1 TGTTLPE
8 ARAQALTDRD
18 TGVLL
23 IRDAG
28 SIIDTS
34 ALQQQADLPR
44 LIRCGRHIARTR
56 RYLIGYAEEVEPEDL
71 PEAVTHQAARG
82 DGWVK
87 LVGDWIDRSAG
98 DLAPCWDGSDFAAA
112 AAAAHAAGAR
122 ITTHTFD
129 EETLPLVLDAG
140 FDCLEHATGLTG
152 ATIARAAEAGVPV
165 VTTLVN
171 VDEYETYASQ
181 GERKF
186 PGYATHMRRLRAGR
200 LDRTRDAVDAGV
212 VLLAGTDSGGV
223 LGHGIIHDELDELAR
238 AGLTGTQIL
247 EAAAWA
253 PRSFRRAPGT
263 PAAITGRC
271 GSAPTWCWTVASSP
285 IETVPRG
292 SIPSWSLISPPSRR
306 VPRGT
311 RSRVEPGPRPWHNRP
326 LYVPRPAL
334 YPLQARHLENRQR
347 PHVPTGC
354 GGTRPNIVEG
364 ESTQRGCQDPSEA
377 HGKEPCTVLPRRGG
391 RFPNEARWR
400 RHRGDRP
407 VPPPRRALAHH
418 DRLRSCAALGR
429 CGRSAQRA
437 GHRAAEGHR

>member
-1 TGTTLPE
+1 MSNAATTAPINPREQRTTREHPVLHLRGPLLVGPQQEIDERPELPAGTELLEIDGFVVPGLADLHCHLGISNQGTGTTLPE

-171 VDEYETYASQ
+171 VDEFETYASQ

-253 PRSFRRAPGT
+253 PRSFLRAPGLEDGA
-263 PAAITGRC
+263 PADLL
-271 GSAPTWCWTVASSP
+271 V
-285 IETVPRG
+285 VPR
-292 SIPSWSLISPPSRR
+292 
-306 VPRGT
+306 
-311 RSRVEPGPRPWHNRP
+311 
-326 LYVPRPAL
+326 
-334 YPLQARHLENRQR
+334 
-347 PHVPTGC
+347 
-354 GGTRPNIVEG
+354 
-364 ESTQRGCQDPSEA
+364 D
-377 HGKEPCTVLPRRGG
+377 PRRD
-391 RFPNEARWR
+391 
-400 RHRGDRP
+400 H
-407 VPPPRRALAHH
+407 RALRERTHVVL
-418 DRLRSCAALGR
+418 DGR
-429 CGRSAQRA
+429 IVAD
-437 GHRAAEGHR
+437 